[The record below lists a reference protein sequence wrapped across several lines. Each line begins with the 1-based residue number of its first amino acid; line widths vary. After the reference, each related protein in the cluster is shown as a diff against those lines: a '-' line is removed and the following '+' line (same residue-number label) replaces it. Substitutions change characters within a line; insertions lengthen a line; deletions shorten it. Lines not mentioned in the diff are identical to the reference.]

1 MLGVRSWRIVH
12 SVVLLL
18 PEARGQDRVAQ
29 TAGSNSEEDD
39 VAAIGIRPKFQIVQ
53 QKQDSSVSRTG
64 AFPPSG
70 VTRRATSI
78 AAGKLSHQAA
88 GRYIKKRKC
97 SSTAHAATRSSKV
110 SAWLLPPGL
119 IRSSRLS
126 RSRTPMGPSAV
137 SSVAVLPK
145 ASLTLLAGLASV
157 TAALQSRGWAS
168 GVLFASSKVVGA
180 TPADSECER
189 ISSPGQPPSK
199 PFGLAFLSD

>member
-1 MLGVRSWRIVH
+1 MLGVRSWRSVH
-12 SVVLLL
+12 FVVLPL
-18 PEARGQDRVAQ
+18 PGSSHPSQVWQ
-29 TAGSNSEEDD
+29 PAGPNSEEDD
-39 VAAIGIRPKFQIVQ
+39 VAAIGIRPKFQ
-53 QKQDSSVSRTG
+53 SRSKSKIPRSLG
-64 AFPPSG
+64 QELSPSG

-137 SSVAVLPK
+137 SSVAGLPK

-168 GVLFASSKVVGA
+168 GVLLASSRVVGV
-180 TPADSECER
+180 TPADSRCGR
-189 ISSPGQPPSK
+189 ISSLGQPPSK
-199 PFGLAFLSD
+199 SL